1 MRPQQPQKHGKT
13 STKCSASHSTAAEV
27 WNCKAVQ
34 AHIEPLT
41 GFTSRVLCFLCLN
54 KHPFGVRNPDAGS
67 VRATHANLGTTRL
80 AEEMS
85 ASISAERRKARPSLP
100 GAPPKKSKSKKPSK
114 PFVVA
119 SGVVSGVRTTAISGG
134 TMFTASADA
143 PLQWKGEWHF
153 NNRVNHK
160 HAFTYRTV
168 GGTDLRAAAE
178 SCDLAWET
186 VEPPAT
192 PSSEPRRPDSPAHSA
207 TSQGLPGVASEPAA
221 APAPAVGT
229 PVSTPGGGAPA
240 GSTTGSAASVEAPG
254 ALDWGVYV
262 PPSRPAVSCPIPSGL
277 VWLGE
282 FFVPSMRSS
291 TAEVRGPA

>member
-1 MRPQQPQKHGKT
+1 
-13 STKCSASHSTAAEV
+13 
-27 WNCKAVQ
+27 
-34 AHIEPLT
+34 
-41 GFTSRVLCFLCLN
+41 
-54 KHPFGVRNPDAGS
+54 
-67 VRATHANLGTTRL
+67 
-80 AEEMS
+80 MS
-85 ASISAERRKARPSLP
+85 ASLSAERRKARPSLP

-192 PSSEPRRPDSPAHSA
+192 PSSKPRRPDSPAHSV
-207 TSQGLPGVASEPAA
+207 QQLPADVTGKFLSHELCPEHARMPLAVAPGIVASHAFTR
-221 APAPAVGT
+221 GS
-229 PVSTPGGGAPA
+229 VSPNSPLRN
-240 GSTTGSAASVEAPG
+240 P
-254 ALDWGVYV
+254 YV
-262 PPSRPAVSCPIPSGL
+262 LIKK
-277 VWLGE
+277 
-282 FFVPSMRSS
+282 
-291 TAEVRGPA
+291 